1 MDGRMRTSPA
11 FRRSDVEHKESISV
25 GTQCQSFMLPQY
37 EASGIGLVPHLQRT
51 TKCIEQDS
59 KEEQG
64 ASAVKTPRIEGQVV
78 ENASDNQCHDKVPDH
93 A

>member
-11 FRRSDVEHKESISV
+11 FRRSDVGRKESIS
-25 GTQCQSFMLPQY
+25 GCTMSAIHAITARGN
-37 EASGIGLVPHLQRT
+37 EDWLVPHLQRT
-51 TKCIEQDS
+51 AECIEQDS

-64 ASAVKTPRIEGQVV
+64 APAVKAACIEGQVV
-78 ENASDNQCHDKVPDH
+78 EDASDNQCHDKVSDR